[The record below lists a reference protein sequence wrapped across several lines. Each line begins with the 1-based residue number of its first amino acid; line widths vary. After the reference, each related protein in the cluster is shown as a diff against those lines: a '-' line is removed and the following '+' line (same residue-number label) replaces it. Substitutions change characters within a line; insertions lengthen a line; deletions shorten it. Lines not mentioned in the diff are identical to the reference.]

1 MYALDYHLSHSSIS
15 KSLSWLESFKSE
27 LTECTPLT
35 DNMISFINTKLGDM
49 STDTKTV
56 INEWTLLKNE
66 VEKINTKKE
75 EIQEC
80 KKILNLVKKFRSQKF
95 YINLNNL
102 SINQIENAL
111 PDNFLQIW
119 RVKRILSFLKL
130 VDSFKDIKNSQEIG
144 MS

>member
-27 LTECTPLT
+27 LTECSPLT

-66 VEKINTKKE
+66 VEKINTKKQ

-80 KKILNLVKKFRSQKF
+80 KKILNLVKNSGAKDFTSNLQK
-95 YINLNNL
+95 LNV
-102 SINQIENAL
+102 NQVDNVL

-119 RVKRILSFLKL
+119 RLKEYYLFL
-130 VDSFKDIKNSQEIG
+130 N
-144 MS
+144 